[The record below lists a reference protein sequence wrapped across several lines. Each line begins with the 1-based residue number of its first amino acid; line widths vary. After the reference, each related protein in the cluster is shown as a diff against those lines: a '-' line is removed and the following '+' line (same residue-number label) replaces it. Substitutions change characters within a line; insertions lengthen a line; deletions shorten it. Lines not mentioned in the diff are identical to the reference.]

1 MNKRL
6 FITILLVFLGI
17 VGVCGGIFFGLRLR
31 KSGWE
36 LLSPIGSKVEVEEE
50 KPLVKYEME
59 RLKERG
65 GIGSEIV
72 LERVL
77 RQAQDNFTSY
87 LFSYISE
94 GRKITGL
101 VNIPDRGLKSASTK
115 QGLPVIVMLRGW
127 VDLEMYETGVGT
139 QKAGEVFAQNG
150 YLTLAPDYLGY
161 GESDMPPDNVWEERF
176 LRNVSII
183 DLLAS
188 ISPSTPSA
196 SLRTSSLRADPNRIG
211 IWGHSNGGL
220 SALTALE
227 ITGRNYPT
235 SLWAPVSQ
243 FFPYDI
249 LYYTWEY
256 DDKGRVLRKSLAE
269 FEAEYDV
276 DKYSFDE
283 YLDWISAS
291 IQLHQGIDDPYI
303 PVSWS
308 ESLVERLG
316 ELGNEVKYY
325 TYLGA
330 GHQMEGSWDLVVRRD
345 LKFFGE
351 KL

>member
-1 MNKRL
+1 MTRKR
-6 FITILLVFLGI
+6 IILLIIVFLLLGLVVAV
-17 VGVCGGIFFGLRLR
+17 VGFWGFREFRN
-31 KSGWE
+31 KGW
-36 LLSPIGSKVEVEEE
+36 LSPIGSKVEVEKE

-72 LERVL
+72 LEREICKSPG
-77 RQAQDNFTSY
+77 FTSY
-87 LFSYISE
+87 LFSYKSE

-101 VNIPDRGLKSASTK
+101 ANIPNICSKPGLERQCT
-115 QGLPVIVMLRGW
+115 VIVMLRGW
-127 VDLEMYETGVGT
+127 VDLEMYETGIGT
-139 QKAGEVFAQNG
+139 QRAGEVFAQNG
-150 YLTLAPDYLGY
+150 YITLAPDYLGY

-183 DLLAS
+183 DLLSS
-188 ISPSTPSA
+188 IPSLSQV
-196 SLRTSSLRADPNRIG
+196 DPDRIG

-220 SALTALE
+220 SALTVLE

-235 SLWAPVSQ
+235 SLWAPVSR

-256 DDKGRVLRKSLAE
+256 DDKGKTLRKSLAG

-283 YLDWISAS
+283 YLDWISVS
-291 IQLHQGIDDPYI
+291 IQLHQGASDPYI

-308 ESLVERLG
+308 ESLVKRLK

-330 GHQMEGSWDLVVRRD
+330 GHQMEGSWDLVVQRD
-345 LKFFGE
+345 LKFFRE
-351 KL
+351 KLK